1 MPVVTRAQTLR
12 EAQEELERI
21 MSEPHREVEIV
32 CLPPNAAAESDL
44 EDVSEDEMG
53 AADPKDVPGELE
65 IQYDSD
71 SDVEDKPKRKK
82 TGMCCYK

>member
-1 MPVVTRAQTLR
+1 MNKHLT
-12 EAQEELERI
+12 
-21 MSEPHREVEIV
+21 
-32 CLPPNAAAESDL
+32 AESDL
-44 EDVSEDEMG
+44 EGVSEDEMG